1 MKTKAPS
8 NMWLFHLH
16 STVKHTAFFSTF
28 PIGGIRG

>member
-8 NMWLFHLH
+8 SMWLFHLH
-16 STVKHTAFFSTF
+16 STVKNKAFFSTF